1 MNSTY
6 LRLETTRL
14 LRNRQNFIFS
24 LIFPIVLYYFVA
36 GQNRNVKL
44 GSLPF
49 PTYYMAG
56 MIAFGG
62 MGAVVGGGARIAF
75 ERQVGWTRQLRISP
89 LSPARYFTA
98 KVFGAYLMAAIT
110 IALLYAAGLSLGV
123 HMPLSR
129 WLEMTGLVLVGLI
142 PFAALGIMLG
152 HLIRSDSMGPVM
164 GGGLSLLS
172 IAGGAFG
179 PIGGS
184 GSVVSHLSQLVPTYW
199 IVQAGHTAI
208 GGAAWGVR
216 GWVTVLAWSVLLVV
230 GATWAYRRDTGKQ

>member
-6 LRLETTRL
+6 LRLETLRL

-24 LIFPIVLYYFVA
+24 LIFPIVLYFFIA
-36 GQNRNVKL
+36 GQNRNVKV
-44 GSLPF
+44 GTLPF

-62 MGAVVGGGARIAF
+62 MGAVVGSGARIAF

-89 LSPARYFTA
+89 LSPTRYFSA

-110 IALLYAAGLSLGV
+110 ISLLYIAGISLGV
-123 HMPLSR
+123 RMPLTR
-129 WLEMTGLVLVGLI
+129 WLEMTGLVLVALV

-184 GSVVSHLSQLVPTYW
+184 GTIVAKLSELTPTYW
-199 IVQAGHTAI
+199 IVRAGHTAV

-216 GWVTVLAWSVLLVV
+216 GWATVLIWSAVLIF
-230 GATWAYRRDTGKQ
+230 GATWAYRRDTGRQ